1 MQLEKTA
8 DVLRKLHW
16 FPREMTPEKQAQK
29 VHTEDV
35 GSTLIGQSKYI
46 SHVASPVGIRM
57 RFFAWRLYERSRNDP
72 NSFNKIS
79 PESWIQNIYESCNVT
94 VAPTRTIQWYSRLL
108 YVQMYD

>member
-1 MQLEKTA
+1 MRIKFIYGTNKLYNEGLFNLQLEKTA

-35 GSTLIGQSKYI
+35 GSTLIGQSN

-57 RFFAWRLYERSRNDP
+57 HLF
-72 NSFNKIS
+72 
-79 PESWIQNIYESCNVT
+79 V
-94 VAPTRTIQWYSRLL
+94 
-108 YVQMYD
+108 